1 MICNAR
7 QLAGFQ
13 TVLIF
18 IERYFQTG
26 KHLCKSDILNK
37 DAGHWPVSLLKMSL
51 CHRYFLAY
59 FARKTNYLVSSSVE
73 YWNIAW
79 KSVQSD
85 FNYIM
90 HLLVIAQWFLCMSY
104 LERIT
109 LRQYYSH
116 LSMFYHMHLARFKY
130 INAPQDHFLSQ
141 KKIAGKTLI
150 VVLPLSDWN
159 SYVTP

>member
-141 KKIAGKTLI
+141 KKKLL
-150 VVLPLSDWN
+150 VKP
-159 SYVTP
+159 

>member
-1 MICNAR
+1 MQQKWSYSCQLGILKSACGKCLWNWLDYGRCSPEKALDIVSKKCNFKKQCNLTA
-7 QLAGFQ
+7 
-13 TVLIF
+13 
-18 IERYFQTG
+18 
-26 KHLCKSDILNK
+26 
-37 DAGHWPVSLLKMSL
+37 SLLKMSL

-73 YWNIAW
+73 YWNITW

-141 KKIAGKTLI
+141 KKNC
-150 VVLPLSDWN
+150 W
-159 SYVTP
+159 